1 MEEIIL
7 TGYSKK
13 EFSRILKRE
22 GKGSCYLCKRKIG
35 DEGVFIVTEGSEE
48 GFGTIE
54 LEFEWF
60 EITKINKKF
69 RFPICHECQ
78 LLLEIVAQKIE
89 FHQRVLSINK
99 N

>member
-13 EFSRILKRE
+13 EFLRILKRE
-22 GKGSCYLCKRKIG
+22 RKGSCYLCKRKTG
-35 DEGVFIVTEGSEE
+35 DEGVFIATGDTEE

-54 LEFEWF
+54 LEFEWL
-60 EITKINKKF
+60 EVTKGNKKF

-78 LLLEIVAQKIE
+78 LLLEIVAQRIE